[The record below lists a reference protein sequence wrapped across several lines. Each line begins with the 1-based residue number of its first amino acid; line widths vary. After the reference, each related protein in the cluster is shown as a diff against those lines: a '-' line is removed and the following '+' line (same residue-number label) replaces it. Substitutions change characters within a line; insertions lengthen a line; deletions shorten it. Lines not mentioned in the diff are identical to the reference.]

1 MSSGET
7 VQMKRILL
15 IGALALATSLPAF
28 AADLPLPAPAPTA
41 YIPAPPHL
49 YWTGFYIGLN
59 AGGGFGSS
67 VWSTPFGS
75 VARYQV
81 DGLMAGG
88 QIGGNYQ
95 IGEFVLGAE
104 GDVDWQNLRNARYS
118 GLCAFA
124 VVGGCSTASSW
135 LATIRGR
142 VGYAPEHILY
152 YVTGGGAF
160 TNVRPF
166 TGALPYGGGTEAG
179 WTVGAGIEYAATYNW
194 TVKLEYLYA
203 SFPNATCNAGSCG
216 VLAPATVSFNEN
228 IVRLGVNYK
237 F

>member
-1 MSSGET
+1 MN
-7 VQMKRILL
+7 RILL
-15 IGALALATSLPAF
+15 IGALALATSVPAL
-28 AADLPLPAPAPTA
+28 AADLPLPAPAAAPAA
-41 YIPAPPHL
+41 YVPAPPIL
-49 YWTGFYIGLN
+49 TWTGFYIGLN

-67 VWSTPFGS
+67 HWATPVGAVTHF
-75 VARYQV
+75 QV

-95 IGEFVLGAE
+95 IGEFVIGAE
-104 GDVDWQNLRNARYS
+104 GDIDWQNLRDAQP
-118 GLCAFA
+118 GGICTPA
-124 VVGGCSTASSW
+124 VVGGCAVASTW

-142 VGYAPEHILY
+142 VGYAPQRILY

-160 TNVRPF
+160 TNVKPS

-179 WTVGAGIEYAATYNW
+179 WTVGAGIEYAMTYNW
-194 TVKLEYLYA
+194 SVKAEYLYA
-203 SFPNATCNAGSCG
+203 SFQNATCGVGSCG

-228 IVRLGVNYK
+228 VVRLGVNYK

>member
-1 MSSGET
+1 MSYGAD
-7 VQMKRILL
+7 QMKRILL
-15 IGALALATSLPAF
+15 IGALALATSVPAL
-28 AADLPLPAPAPTA
+28 AADLPMPAPAPA
-41 YIPAPPHL
+41 PYVPPAPIL
-49 YWTGFYIGLN
+49 TWTGFYIGLN

-67 VWSTPFGS
+67 TWATPVGS

-81 DGLMAGG
+81 DGLLAGG

-104 GDVDWQNLRNARYS
+104 ADIDWQNLRDAQPN
-118 GLCAFA
+118 GVCAPGA
-124 VVGGCSTASSW
+124 VGGCDIASNW

-142 VGYAPEHILY
+142 VGYAPQRILY

-160 TNVRPF
+160 TNVKPS
-166 TGALPYGGGTEAG
+166 TGVLPYGGGTEAG
-179 WTVGAGIEYAATYNW
+179 WTAGAGIEYAITYNW

-203 SFPNATCNAGSCG
+203 SFQNATCNAGSCG
-216 VLAPATVSFNEN
+216 ALAPANVSFNES
-228 IVRLGVNYK
+228 ILRLGVNYK

>member
-1 MSSGET
+1 MN
-7 VQMKRILL
+7 RILL
-15 IGALALATSLPAF
+15 VGALALATSVPAL

-41 YIPAPPHL
+41 YISAPPR
-49 YWTGFYIGLN
+49 YTWTGFYIGLN

-67 VWSTPFGS
+67 TWGTPAGS
-75 VARYQV
+75 LKRFTA

-104 GDVDWQNLRNARYS
+104 GDIDWQNLR
-118 GLCAFA
+118 GGQTGGICAPA
-124 VVGGCSTASSW
+124 AVGGCSTASTW

-142 VGYAPEHILY
+142 VGYAPQQILY

-160 TNVRPF
+160 TNVKPS
-166 TGALPYGGGTEAG
+166 TATLPYGGGTEAG

-203 SFPNATCNAGSCG
+203 SFQNATCNAGSCG
-216 VLAPATVSFNEN
+216 VLAPASVSFNEN